1 MENKEKNIIDQ
12 KQDGKN
18 PVVDKTPIKEKDL
31 EKVAGG
37 NSMDPGTFFD
47 TVINVITK

>member
-1 MENKEKNIIDQ
+1 MENKENNIIDQ

-18 PVVDKTPIKEKDL
+18 PVVDKTPMKETEL
-31 EKVAGG
+31 EKVSGG
-37 NSMDPGTFFD
+37 NRMDPGTFFN